1 MIWQRADCLMPRP
14 QGQQQRVLTLQN
26 RQVKCQCTA
35 NRPVDNNNNISSLRA
50 EINKCYPPPHVIPYI
65 HFARPHYPKNPRAR
79 AATSGSPNY
88 SNYSQ
93 FMRCRDL
100 WVTFRVSFK
109 FTPKEMRKTFP
120 QCNMDYW
127 IPYWTFIIL
136 HVTCVCEKKLQNKV
150 ELSKTKGFARLG
162 HESWIYKALEIA
174 WLCIGLVRP

>member
-1 MIWQRADCLMPRP
+1 MTKSWLFNAATSRTTTTGFNTAKQTSQVSMHSKSPRR
-14 QGQQQRVLTLQN
+14 QQQQYKQPACWDKQML
-26 RQVKCQCTA
+26 
-35 NRPVDNNNNISSLRA
+35 S
-50 EINKCYPPPHVIPYI
+50 PPHVIPYI
-65 HFARPHYPKNPRAR
+65 PFARPHYPKNPRAR
-79 AATSGSPNY
+79 AAMSGSPNY

-109 FTPKEMRKTFP
+109 CTPKVMKKTFP

-127 IPYWTFIIL
+127 ILYWTFIIL
-136 HVTCVCEKKLQNKV
+136 HVTCASEKKHQNKV